1 MAQNLR
7 ERGAQPNRPPISTLR
22 HESMG
27 IGQNTLNHEALPTPT
42 RECRSSCSHDN
53 ESNDSTPSNGFVGA
67 VIAISLA
74 LLILLLMV
82 LIVYHHGQTVKLRS
96 KLKQRDCELKSV
108 KQIKKHSLRRS
119 RSVDSFLQCV
129 HEETVTEKPQS
140 IAANINQTIMKKSS
154 AHRVSIND
162 DLWRK
167 WVYHD
172 SMTLDPKNSE
182 RKTDLKNLQIARE
195 LADCS
200 KEN

>member
-7 ERGAQPNRPPISTLR
+7 ERAAQTNRPPISTLR
-22 HESMG
+22 HESTN
-27 IGQNTLNHEALPTPT
+27 IGHNTLNHEPLSTPT
-42 RECRSSCSHDN
+42 GECQSSCSHDN
-53 ESNDSTPSNGFVGA
+53 ESNDNTPSNGFVGA
-67 VIAISLA
+67 VIAVSLA

-129 HEETVTEKPQS
+129 HEETGTEEQQS
-140 IAANINQTIMKKSS
+140 IAANINQTVIKTSS
-154 AHRVSIND
+154 VHRISRND

-172 SMTLDPKNSE
+172 SMTLHPKNSE